1 MAYFSRARSP
11 GVVLRVQMTRALV
24 WAMRLTNSE
33 VAVAMPDRWPMKLSA
48 VRSALRMARALPSI
62 VISLALAAM
71 VSPSRE
77 LAAILI
83 AGDSRRNEAS
93 TSGRPETT
101 PGLRATTTARPRVSG
116 GTVAI
121 DVISPARP
129 KSSSSA
135 RVTAASISS
144 GETKASDRISD
155 GSNSTMTY
163 FPYEGWAS
171 LQELLAIA
179 QNRAISIALR
189 KPMRQR
195 AGQPCARPARARGIF
210 VWATGRPMLPR
221 LLTFLVLPG
230 GDDDDSR
237 SAQCQ
242 CNRTCDH
249 RSGQCH
255 CRDVAHA
262 AADCRLRLSDRPD
275 VVRPALVA
283 RLFSHA
289 AVERQPLGPRCLRLR
304 ARAAESAVGYRPAAC
319 RHHCRSVRH
328 RARALRRRIHVR
340 VRPDADGAR
349 RQRAAARCIGRYADR
364 LRLVRLFFHGT
375 AWSLRQAIAA

>member
-93 TSGRPETT
+93 TSGRPERT
-101 PGLRATTTARPRVSG
+101 PGLRATT
-116 GTVAI
+116 
-121 DVISPARP
+121 PARP

-210 VWATGRPMLPR
+210 VWATGGPMLPR

-230 GDDDDSR
+230 DDDDDSR

-242 CNRTCDH
+242 CSRICGH
-249 RSGQCH
+249 RSGRRH

-262 AADCRLRLSDRPD
+262 AADC
-275 VVRPALVA
+275 
-283 RLFSHA
+283 
-289 AVERQPLGPRCLRLR
+289 
-304 ARAAESAVGYRPAAC
+304 
-319 RHHCRSVRH
+319 
-328 RARALRRRIHVR
+328 
-340 VRPDADGAR
+340 
-349 RQRAAARCIGRYADR
+349 
-364 LRLVRLFFHGT
+364 
-375 AWSLRQAIAA
+375 